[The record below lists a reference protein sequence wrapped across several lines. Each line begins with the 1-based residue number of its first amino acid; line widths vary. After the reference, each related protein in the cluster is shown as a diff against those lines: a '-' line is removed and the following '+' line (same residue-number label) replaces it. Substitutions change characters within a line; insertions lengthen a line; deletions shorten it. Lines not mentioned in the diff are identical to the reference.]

1 MKKSENL
8 SEFFHNIVQIIQ
20 KSLTG
25 GDSIT
30 QAEEIIAFIMVTSL
44 IAFILYI
51 VAFCRKT
58 LKPNVEN
65 IAPLVI
71 VPLIGIGLIVAI
83 YGYVTE
89 GFFASMVLLW
99 LFNSIALGIGKAMG
113 FFPEEDTFG
122 SIVQETSAEWK
133 AEDKYADALEGNSI
147 AFNDG
152 TRATIRGTD
161 LESSMEKWGFRIGG
175 LGVGLAIGA
184 AIIGPF
190 VWMVCVWQALKAG
203 CIAFNQKPE

>member
-51 VAFCRKT
+51 VAFYRKT

-89 GFFASMVLLW
+89 GFQY
-99 LFNSIALGIGKAMG
+99 
-113 FFPEEDTFG
+113 P
-122 SIVQETSAEWK
+122 
-133 AEDKYADALEGNSI
+133 
-147 AFNDG
+147 
-152 TRATIRGTD
+152 
-161 LESSMEKWGFRIGG
+161 
-175 LGVGLAIGA
+175 
-184 AIIGPF
+184 
-190 VWMVCVWQALKAG
+190 
-203 CIAFNQKPE
+203 

>member
-89 GFFASMVLLW
+89 GFFCKYGSFMAFQQHCSRDW
-99 LFNSIALGIGKAMG
+99 KSHGILPG
-113 FFPEEDTFG
+113 
-122 SIVQETSAEWK
+122 
-133 AEDKYADALEGNSI
+133 
-147 AFNDG
+147 
-152 TRATIRGTD
+152 RGH
-161 LESSMEKWGFRIGG
+161 FR
-175 LGVGLAIGA
+175 
-184 AIIGPF
+184 
-190 VWMVCVWQALKAG
+190 
-203 CIAFNQKPE
+203 

>member
-89 GFFASMVLLW
+89 GGSFMAFQQHCPRDWKSH
-99 LFNSIALGIGKAMG
+99 GILPG
-113 FFPEEDTFG
+113 
-122 SIVQETSAEWK
+122 
-133 AEDKYADALEGNSI
+133 
-147 AFNDG
+147 
-152 TRATIRGTD
+152 RGH
-161 LESSMEKWGFRIGG
+161 FR
-175 LGVGLAIGA
+175 
-184 AIIGPF
+184 
-190 VWMVCVWQALKAG
+190 
-203 CIAFNQKPE
+203 